1 MKKTLI
7 LLTMI
12 SSVAT
17 FSKTNGFVEA
27 YNENEANFKKNTD
40 ATFTAK
46 ELGVKTQVNIERSN
60 LSFGG
65 DFKFKDLQL
74 NNTTPKNFLNHSSV
88 WIKYDLSKK
97 ETGINSYVKAT
108 IKPKFHA
115 EEAGKEM
122 EQVKEEIQKLEKD
135 RVQLTQAKEKAD
147 KDVREMIKNEALV
160 QSLENKENNFR
171 VKIQE
176 KENEKKTKEEEKR
189 SNNAVILDTNQKKTD
204 IIKKINNSEK
214 EIEEINKKIAKIE
227 KEIENANE
235 QEKNTKQQEIKKLK
249 KERDEDEKNEK
260 GNILKAG
267 KKPELERQKESEK
280 LILKVSEECN
290 GKKIIIENELNNIN
304 KAISDLEEEKEQ
316 NLVLLEK
323 AKHKKNSTDAQKL
336 NKAVADAQAA
346 LEANKASITEKTAAK
361 NEIEV
366 YKDNGGID
374 LEGDLSYKTE
384 GAVFGVNSVLNV
396 PFSNTYIKGNS
407 EITKDFATLIKSTH
421 TAYFGVS
428 DVLSGGLSVQHSYK
442 GEDAMKYVSA
452 KLDGKYA
459 VSNDLDL
466 VGKFRFKY
474 QFNGDIDFKN
484 EYLGNKDLLSFVNPK
499 WNVSPLTYIHM
510 YSLGLNYRNTL
521 NITGFVGHGYEKTKD
536 VNYLNYGVMADVKY
550 TGIDKLTLKANAT
563 LSELKVGDNH
573 IGLFEFGANAK
584 YDFNATDKFTVS
596 PELDANVKFKTKE
609 KAEDVKFVV
618 TPKVSVKYVP
628 VNGLTLSGSVGVPVT
643 VMNSAYESTSI
654 KTNLNIRYEW

>member
-12 SSVAT
+12 LSVAT

-46 ELGVKTQVNIERSN
+46 ELGVKTQVNVARTN

-122 EQVKEEIQKLEKD
+122 AQVSKLKEEIQKLEKD
-135 RVQLTQAKEKAD
+135 RVQLTQAKEKAE
-147 KDVREMIKNEALV
+147 KDVNEKIKDIDKVKQLNKEIQENNKKIPQKRKDKEPLLTQKKEKEKFIKEYQTKLNNLPKTSKNYDATK
-160 QSLENKENNFR
+160 QSVEQQLSNARDQLKKIENKLE
-171 VKIQE
+171 KIDDE
-176 KENEKKTKEEEKR
+176 IKELRNQNKK
-189 SNNAVILDTNQKKTD
+189 
-204 IIKKINNSEK
+204 NSEVVRN
-214 EIEEINKKIAKIE
+214 ENKKIAKY
-227 KEIENANE
+227 
-235 QEKNTKQQEIKKLK
+235 
-249 KERDEDEKNEK
+249 
-260 GNILKAG
+260 GPKA
-267 KKPELERQKESEK
+267 
-280 LILKVSEECN
+280 
-290 GKKIIIENELNNIN
+290 
-304 KAISDLEEEKEQ
+304 KA
-316 NLVLLEK
+316 LVEALEK
-323 AKHKKNSTDAQKL
+323 AKKDIVDN
-336 NKAVADAQAA
+336 
-346 LEANKASITEKTAAK
+346 EASIIKKTAAK

-366 YKDNGGID
+366 YQDNGGID

-396 PFSNTYIKGNS
+396 PFSNTYIKGNG

-474 QFNGDIDFKN
+474 QFNGEIDFKN

-510 YSLGLNYRNTL
+510 YSLGLNYRKTL

-609 KAEDVKFVV
+609 KVEDVKFVL

>member
-7 LLTMI
+7 LLTII

-46 ELGVKTQVNIERSN
+46 ELGVKTQINVERTN

-115 EEAGKEM
+115 EEAETP
-122 EQVKEEIQKLEKD
+122 QVRALNKEIQQLENKKA
-135 RVQLTQAKEKAD
+135 QLTQAKEEAEN
-147 KDVREMIKNEALV
+147 DVNEKIKNQAKVDELTQKDNELQA
-160 QSLENKENNFR
+160 
-171 VKIQE
+171 
-176 KENEKKTKEEEKR
+176 KENEQENKKPSLKEEKEK
-189 SNNAVILDTNQKKTD
+189 KE
-204 IIKKINNSEK
+204 KKIEEHNKTLEEPRKRLATENNPTLKTIVESYEK
-214 EIEEINKKIAKIE
+214 
-227 KEIENANE
+227 
-235 QEKNTKQQEIKKLK
+235 EIKKLQGEVHDKEEQLRKIDSEIESIK
-249 KERDEDEKNEK
+249 KE
-260 GNILKAG
+260 
-267 KKPELERQKESEK
+267 KES
-280 LILKVSEECN
+280 N
-290 GKKIIIENELNNIN
+290 KK
-304 KAISDLEEEKEQ
+304 
-316 NLVLLEK
+316 LLEK
-323 AKHKKNSTDAQKL
+323 ENAKLDKNKPEAQKFIKSL
-336 NKAVADAQAA
+336 ADAQSK
-346 LEANKASITEKTAAK
+346 LDANNAKITEKNAAK
-361 NEIEV
+361 NKIEV

-396 PFSNTYIKGNS
+396 PFSNKYIKDKK
-407 EITKDFATLIKSTH
+407 EITKDFGTLIKSTH

-442 GEDAMKYVSA
+442 GKDAMKYVSA

-474 QFNGDIDFKN
+474 QFNGEIDFKN
-484 EYLGNKDLLSFVNPK
+484 EYLGNKDLLTFVNP
-499 WNVSPLTYIHM
+499 SPLTYIHM
-510 YSLGLNYRNTL
+510 YSLGLNYRKAL
-521 NITGFVGHGYEKTKD
+521 NITGFVGHGYEKASD
-536 VNYLNYGVMADVKY
+536 LNYVNYGVMADVKY

-609 KAEDVKFVV
+609 KVEDVKFVV
-618 TPKVSVKYVP
+618 TPKVSLKYVP
-628 VNGLTLSGSVGVPVT
+628 ANGLTLTGSVGVPVT
-643 VMNSAYESTSI
+643 VMNSSYESTSI

>member
-7 LLTMI
+7 LLTII

-27 YNENEANFKKNTD
+27 YNENEANFKENTD

-46 ELGVKTQVNIERSN
+46 ELGVKTQVNVERSN

-97 ETGINSYVKAT
+97 ETGINLYVKAT

-122 EQVKEEIQKLEKD
+122 EQVSKLKEEIHQLESKRAELTLAKVKAENDVNEKIMNQAKVDELTQKKGELEK
-135 RVQLTQAKEKAD
+135 QAEEPKRKKA
-147 KDVREMIKNEALV
+147 
-160 QSLENKENNFR
+160 
-171 VKIQE
+171 E
-176 KENEKKTKEEEKR
+176 KEQQKQAEEEKIKKANETKEE
-189 SNNAVILDTNQKKTD
+189 
-204 IIKKINNSEK
+204 IIKAAKANKTLTK
-214 EIEEINKKIAKIE
+214 EQIENNKKIALKHYDDSIEQSEKKKAEIESEIE
-227 KEIENANE
+227 KIDKTLKPINDQIEKNKEEIAKENA
-235 QEKNTKQQEIKKLK
+235 
-249 KERDEDEKNEK
+249 
-260 GNILKAG
+260 
-267 KKPELERQKESEK
+267 KP
-280 LILKVSEECN
+280 
-290 GKKIIIENELNNIN
+290 
-304 KAISDLEEEKEQ
+304 D
-316 NLVLLEK
+316 
-323 AKHKKNSTDAQKL
+323 KNSEDAKKL

-346 LEANKASITEKTAAK
+346 LEANKASINAKTADK

-396 PFSNTYIKGNS
+396 PFSNTYIKGNV
-407 EITKDFATLIKSTH
+407 EFTKDFATLIKSTH

-442 GEDAMKYVSA
+442 GEDAMKYVST

-484 EYLGNKDLLSFVNPK
+484 EYLGNKDLLSFVDTK

-510 YSLGLNYRNTL
+510 YSLGLNYRKTL
-521 NITGFVGHGYEKTKD
+521 NITGFVGHGYEKASD
-536 VNYLNYGVMADVKY
+536 LNYVNYGVMADVKY

-563 LSELKVGDNH
+563 LSGLKVGNDN

-609 KAEDVKFVV
+609 KVEDVKFVV

-643 VMNSAYESTSI
+643 VVNSAYDSTSI

>member
-1 MKKTLI
+1 
-7 LLTMI
+7 MI

-46 ELGVKTQVNIERSN
+46 ELGVKTQVNVERTN

-122 EQVKEEIQKLEKD
+122 EQVSKLKEEIHQLESK
-135 RVQLTQAKEKAD
+135 RAELTLAKEKAENDVKNIKDID
-147 KDVREMIKNEALV
+147 KVKRLNDEI
-160 QSLENKENNFR
+160 KENNK
-171 VKIQE
+171 KIPQKNKDKQPLLKEKRE
-176 KENEKKTKEEEKR
+176 KEKYIANTKKMLDKLDVNKPDYSGTKLTIEQALKGA
-189 SNNAVILDTNQKKTD
+189 NDQL
-204 IIKKINNSEK
+204 K
-214 EIEEINKKIAKIE
+214 EIENKLKKVDDEIKELQNQNKKNIEVVKNENKKIAKY
-227 KEIENANE
+227 
-235 QEKNTKQQEIKKLK
+235 
-249 KERDEDEKNEK
+249 
-260 GNILKAG
+260 GPKA
-267 KKPELERQKESEK
+267 
-280 LILKVSEECN
+280 
-290 GKKIIIENELNNIN
+290 
-304 KAISDLEEEKEQ
+304 KA
-316 NLVLLEK
+316 LVEALEK
-323 AKHKKNSTDAQKL
+323 AKKNIND
-336 NKAVADAQAA
+336 NEA
-346 LEANKASITEKTAAK
+346 LITAKTTAK

-452 KLDGKYA
+452 KSDGKYA

-466 VGKFRFKY
+466 IGKFRFKY
-474 QFNGDIDFKN
+474 QFNGEIDFKN

-499 WNVSPLTYIHM
+499 WNVTPLTYIHM
-510 YSLGLNYRNTL
+510 YSLGLNYRKTL
-521 NITGFVGHGYEKTKD
+521 NITGFVGHGYEKASD
-536 VNYLNYGVMADVKY
+536 LNYVNYGVMADVKY

-609 KAEDVKFVV
+609 KVEDVKFVV
-618 TPKVSVKYVP
+618 TPKVSLKYVP
-628 VNGLTLSGSVGVPVT
+628 ANGLTLTGSVGVPVT
-643 VMNSAYESTSI
+643 VMNSSYESTSI

>member
-46 ELGVKTQVNIERSN
+46 ELGVKTQVNVERTN

-115 EEAGKEM
+115 EEAETP
-122 EQVKEEIQKLEKD
+122 QVRKLNEEIQRLENKKA
-135 RVQLTQAKEKAD
+135 QLTKVKVEAENDVNEKIKNQAKVDELTQKDNELQAKE
-147 KDVREMIKNEALV
+147 
-160 QSLENKENNFR
+160 
-171 VKIQE
+171 
-176 KENEKKTKEEEKR
+176 
-189 SNNAVILDTNQKKTD
+189 
-204 IIKKINNSEK
+204 
-214 EIEEINKKIAKIE
+214 
-227 KEIENANE
+227 NE
-235 QEKNTKQQEIKKLK
+235 QENKKPSLKEEKEKKEKKIEEHNKTLEEPKKRLATENNPTLKTIVESYEKEIKKLQGEVHDKEEQLRKIDSEIESIK
-249 KERDEDEKNEK
+249 KE
-260 GNILKAG
+260 
-267 KKPELERQKESEK
+267 KES
-280 LILKVSEECN
+280 N
-290 GKKIIIENELNNIN
+290 KK
-304 KAISDLEEEKEQ
+304 
-316 NLVLLEK
+316 LLEK
-323 AKHKKNSTDAQKL
+323 ENAKPDKNSPDAQKL
-336 NKAVADAQAA
+336 NKAVTDAQSK
-346 LEANKASITEKTAAK
+346 LDANDAKITATTAAK

-466 VGKFRFKY
+466 IGKFRFKY
-474 QFNGDIDFKN
+474 QFNGEIDFKN

-510 YSLGLNYRNTL
+510 YSLGLNYRKTL
-521 NITGFVGHGYEKTKD
+521 NITGFVGHGYEKASD
-536 VNYLNYGVMADVKY
+536 LNYVNYGVMADVKY

-563 LSELKVGDNH
+563 LSGLKVGNNS

-609 KAEDVKFVV
+609 KVEDVKFVV

-643 VMNSAYESTSI
+643 VKNSAYESTSI

>member
-46 ELGVKTQVNIERSN
+46 ELGVKTQVNVARTN

-115 EEAGKEM
+115 EEAEKEM
-122 EQVKEEIQKLEKD
+122 AQVRELKEEIQKLENKKAELAQD
-135 RVQLTQAKEKAD
+135 KEKAENDVKNIKDID
-147 KDVREMIKNEALV
+147 KVKRLNNEI
-160 QSLENKENNFR
+160 KEN
-171 VKIQE
+171 
-176 KENEKKTKEEEKR
+176 
-189 SNNAVILDTNQKKTD
+189 
-204 IIKKINNSEK
+204 IKKITKKRQEKPSVLKEKNEKQKYINEYQVKLDKLLKTKNYDKEVKRNVENQLDIARGQLKKIENKLEKIDDEIKELRNQNKKNSEVVRN
-214 EIEEINKKIAKIE
+214 ENKKIAKY
-227 KEIENANE
+227 
-235 QEKNTKQQEIKKLK
+235 
-249 KERDEDEKNEK
+249 
-260 GNILKAG
+260 GPKA
-267 KKPELERQKESEK
+267 
-280 LILKVSEECN
+280 
-290 GKKIIIENELNNIN
+290 
-304 KAISDLEEEKEQ
+304 KA
-316 NLVLLEK
+316 LVEALEK
-323 AKHKKNSTDAQKL
+323 TKKDITD
-336 NKAVADAQAA
+336 N
-346 LEANKASITEKTAAK
+346 EASINAKTAAK

-384 GAVFGVNSVLNV
+384 SAVFGVNSVLNV
-396 PFSNTYIKGNS
+396 PFSNTYIKGNG

-474 QFNGDIDFKN
+474 QFNGEIDFKN
-484 EYLGNKDLLSFVNPK
+484 EYLGNKDLLTFVDPK

-521 NITGFVGHGYEKTKD
+521 NITGFVGHGYEKASD
-536 VNYLNYGVMADVKY
+536 LNYVNYGVMADVKY

-609 KAEDVKFVV
+609 KVEDVKFVV
-618 TPKVSVKYVP
+618 TPKVSLKYVP
-628 VNGLTLSGSVGVPVT
+628 ANGLTLTGSVGVPVT
-643 VMNSAYESTSI
+643 VMNSSYESTSI

>member
-7 LLTMI
+7 LLTII

-27 YNENEANFKKNTD
+27 YNENEANFKENTD

-46 ELGVKTQVNIERSN
+46 ELGIKTQVNVARTN

-115 EEAGKEM
+115 EESGKEM
-122 EQVKEEIQKLEKD
+122 EQVSKLKEEIQQLESK
-135 RVQLTQAKEKAD
+135 RAELTLAKEKAD
-147 KDVREMIKNEALV
+147 KDVKEKIKNGKKV
-160 QSLENKENNFR
+160 KKLEDKDKELQQKIEENTKKQEKKVKEND
-171 VKIQE
+171 
-176 KENEKKTKEEEKR
+176 ENEGKLKEEEARFKKAESLLKNAETGLENVKENYEHKIKDAKEKNQDTSTLEKEKDQKIADAKQEVER
-189 SNNAVILDTNQKKTD
+189 QKTAIQLSNVNLKKYNE
-204 IIKKINNSEK
+204 IKEKIDSELNEIYKEKIELNSEK
-214 EIEEINKKIAKIE
+214 E
-227 KEIENANE
+227 
-235 QEKNTKQQEIKKLK
+235 KNS
-249 KERDEDEKNEK
+249 N
-260 GNILKAG
+260 
-267 KKPELERQKESEK
+267 
-280 LILKVSEECN
+280 
-290 GKKIIIENELNNIN
+290 
-304 KAISDLEEEKEQ
+304 
-316 NLVLLEK
+316 LLEK
-323 AKHKKNSTDAQKL
+323 ENAKLDKNKVGDKAKIQQL
-336 NKAVADAQAA
+336 NKAVADAKTAIT
-346 LEANKASITEKTAAK
+346 ANETEITEKTAAK

-366 YKDNGGID
+366 YQDKGGID

-396 PFSNTYIKGNS
+396 PFSNTYIKGNV
-407 EITKDFATLIKSTH
+407 EFTKDFATLIKSTH

-474 QFNGDIDFKN
+474 QFNGEIDFKN

-510 YSLGLNYRNTL
+510 YSLGLNYRKTL
-521 NITGFVGHGYEKTKD
+521 NITGFVGHGYEKASD
-536 VNYLNYGVMADVKY
+536 LNYVNYGVMADVKY

-563 LSELKVGDNH
+563 LSGLKVGNDN

-609 KAEDVKFVV
+609 KVEDVKFVV

-643 VMNSAYESTSI
+643 VVNSAYESTSI

>member
-147 KDVREMIKNEALV
+147 KDVREMIKNGKKV
-160 QSLENKENNFR
+160 KELDD
-171 VKIQE
+171 KDKELQA
-176 KENEKKTKEEEKR
+176 KENEQETKKTSLNDEIKERK
-189 SNNAVILDTNQKKTD
+189 NK
-204 IIKKINNSEK
+204 
-214 EIEEINKKIAKIE
+214 IEEHNEKLKEPRKKLDNPTIKTIVE
-227 KEIENANE
+227 LHEN
-235 QEKNTKQQEIKKLK
+235 EIKKLQGEIRDKEEELRKIDSEIESIK
-249 KERDEDEKNEK
+249 K
-260 GNILKAG
+260 
-267 KKPELERQKESEK
+267 
-280 LILKVSEECN
+280 
-290 GKKIIIENELNNIN
+290 
-304 KAISDLEEEKEQ
+304 EKEQ

-323 AKHKKNSTDAQKL
+323 EKENEKAKHEENSPEAKQL
-336 NKAVADAQAA
+336 RQAVADAQDAID
-346 LEANKASITEKTAAK
+346 ANDVKITAKTAAK
-361 NEIEV
+361 NEIKV

-396 PFSNTYIKGNS
+396 PFSNTYIKGNR

-474 QFNGDIDFKN
+474 QFNGEIDFKN

-510 YSLGLNYRNTL
+510 YSLGLNYRKTL

-609 KAEDVKFVV
+609 KVEDVKFVV

>member
-46 ELGVKTQVNIERSN
+46 ELGVKTQVNVERTN

-122 EQVKEEIQKLEKD
+122 EQVSKLKEEIHQLESK
-135 RVQLTQAKEKAD
+135 RAELTLAKEKAENDVKNIKDID
-147 KDVREMIKNEALV
+147 KVKRLNDEI
-160 QSLENKENNFR
+160 KENNK
-171 VKIQE
+171 KIPQKNKDKQPLLKEKRE
-176 KENEKKTKEEEKR
+176 KEKYIANTKKMLDKLDVNKPDYSGTKLTIEQALKGA
-189 SNNAVILDTNQKKTD
+189 NDQL
-204 IIKKINNSEK
+204 K
-214 EIEEINKKIAKIE
+214 EIENKLKKVDDEIKELQNQNKKNIEVVKNENKKIAKY
-227 KEIENANE
+227 
-235 QEKNTKQQEIKKLK
+235 
-249 KERDEDEKNEK
+249 
-260 GNILKAG
+260 GPKA
-267 KKPELERQKESEK
+267 
-280 LILKVSEECN
+280 
-290 GKKIIIENELNNIN
+290 
-304 KAISDLEEEKEQ
+304 KA
-316 NLVLLEK
+316 LVEALEK
-323 AKHKKNSTDAQKL
+323 AKKNIND
-336 NKAVADAQAA
+336 NEA
-346 LEANKASITEKTAAK
+346 LITAKTTAK

-452 KLDGKYA
+452 KSDGKYA

-466 VGKFRFKY
+466 IGKFRFKY
-474 QFNGDIDFKN
+474 QFNGEIDFKN

-499 WNVSPLTYIHM
+499 WNVTPLTYIHM
-510 YSLGLNYRNTL
+510 YSLGLNYRKTL
-521 NITGFVGHGYEKTKD
+521 NITGFVGHGYEKASD
-536 VNYLNYGVMADVKY
+536 LNYVNYGVMADVKY

-609 KAEDVKFVV
+609 KVEDVKFVV
-618 TPKVSVKYVP
+618 TPKVSLKYVP
-628 VNGLTLSGSVGVPVT
+628 ANGLTLTGSVGVPVT
-643 VMNSAYESTSI
+643 VMNSSYESTSI

>member
-46 ELGVKTQVNIERSN
+46 ELGVKTQVNIARTN

-65 DFKFKDLQL
+65 DFNFKDLQL

-122 EQVKEEIQKLEKD
+122 EQVSKLKEEIHQLESKKAE
-135 RVQLTQAKEKAD
+135 LTLAKEKAD
-147 KDVREMIKNEALV
+147 KDVKEKIMNQAKVDELKRKDEELQRQIAENTTKQEEKVKENDKNEPKLTKSKSTLDLANSKL
-160 QSLENKENNFR
+160 KEAETELKN
-171 VKIQE
+171 VKEEYEHKIKDAKEKQQDTTVLE
-176 KENEKKTKEEEKR
+176 KEKEEKIDRATQNVESQKTAKNLADGELKTYNEIKEKIDKDL
-189 SNNAVILDTNQKKTD
+189 AEIHKE
-204 IIKKINNSEK
+204 KIELNSEK
-214 EIEEINKKIAKIE
+214 E
-227 KEIENANE
+227 
-235 QEKNTKQQEIKKLK
+235 KN
-249 KERDEDEKNEK
+249 
-260 GNILKAG
+260 
-267 KKPELERQKESEK
+267 SY
-280 LILKVSEECN
+280 
-290 GKKIIIENELNNIN
+290 
-304 KAISDLEEEKEQ
+304 
-316 NLVLLEK
+316 LLEK
-323 AKHKKNSTDAQKL
+323 EKAKLDKNKVGDKAKIQQL
-336 NKAVADAQAA
+336 NKAVADAKTAIT
-346 LEANKASITEKTAAK
+346 ANETEITEKTVAK

-366 YKDNGGID
+366 YQDNGGID

-384 GAVFGVNSVLNV
+384 GAVFGINSVLNV

-499 WNVSPLTYIHM
+499 WNVLPLTYIHM
-510 YSLGLNYRNTL
+510 YSLGLNYRKTL
-521 NITGFVGHGYEKTKD
+521 NITGFVGNGYEKTKD

-563 LSELKVGDNH
+563 LSGLKKGDNN

-609 KAEDVKFVV
+609 KVEDVKFVV

-643 VMNSAYESTSI
+643 VKNSAYESTSI

>member
-46 ELGVKTQVNIERSN
+46 ELGVKTQVNVARTN

-115 EEAGKEM
+115 EESGKEM
-122 EQVKEEIQKLEKD
+122 AQVSKLKEEIHQLESKKAE
-135 RVQLTQAKEKAD
+135 LTLAKEKAEN
-147 KDVREMIKNEALV
+147 DVNEKIKNGKKV
-160 QSLENKENNFR
+160 NKLTRKDEEF
-171 VKIQE
+171 
-176 KENEKKTKEEEKR
+176 KT
-189 SNNAVILDTNQKKTD
+189 ILD
-204 IIKKINNSEK
+204 
-214 EIEEINKKIAKIE
+214 
-227 KEIENANE
+227 E
-235 QEKNTKQQEIKKLK
+235 QK
-249 KERDEDEKNEK
+249 KERKKLEDKQKEKETEINAILDARKKIEEAKKAQQQK
-260 GNILKAG
+260 GNYDKQLDINAENLYKTHNLDG
-267 KKPELERQKESEK
+267 KIKEK
-280 LILKVSEECN
+280 Q
-290 GKKIIIENELNNIN
+290 IIENELTNIN

-323 AKHKKNSTDAQKL
+323 EKEKEKAKHEENSKEAQQFRQ
-336 NKAVADAQAA
+336 AVADAQTAIN
-346 LEANKASITEKTAAK
+346 ANDAKITAKTAAK

-366 YKDNGGID
+366 YQDNGGID

-384 GAVFGVNSVLNV
+384 GAVFGINSVLNV

-474 QFNGDIDFKN
+474 QFNGEIDFKN

-510 YSLGLNYRNTL
+510 YSLGLNYRKTL
-521 NITGFVGHGYEKTKD
+521 NITGFVGNGYEKTKD

-563 LSELKVGDNH
+563 LSGLKVGNDN

-609 KAEDVKFVV
+609 KVEDVKFVV
-618 TPKVSVKYVP
+618 TPKVSAKYVP
-628 VNGLTLSGSVGVPVT
+628 VNGLTLTGSVGVPVT
-643 VMNSAYESTSI
+643 VIDSAYDSTSI

>member
-46 ELGVKTQVNIERSN
+46 ELGVKTQVNVERTN

-115 EEAGKEM
+115 EEAETP
-122 EQVKEEIQKLEKD
+122 QVRALNKEIQQLVSKKA
-135 RVQLTQAKEKAD
+135 QLTKAKEKAE
-147 KDVREMIKNEALV
+147 KDVKEKIKDEEKVEKLKQKNVELKNQVEEQKRQKAEQEKQKIEQEKKINKEKATKADTEKQMNKVIEKEKAKKPLNETEI
-160 QSLENKENNFR
+160 QKKEENKKEILKQYDVNIENYEKTKKEIENEIE
-171 VKIQE
+171 KIDKTLKPINDKI
-176 KENEKKTKEEEKR
+176 KENENKINEENAKPAENSQEAKQLKDAVTKAEVAILANNEEIAEKKTKK
-189 SNNAVILDTNQKKTD
+189 DQ
-204 IIKKINNSEK
+204 
-214 EIEEINKKIAKIE
+214 
-227 KEIENANE
+227 
-235 QEKNTKQQEIKKLK
+235 
-249 KERDEDEKNEK
+249 
-260 GNILKAG
+260 
-267 KKPELERQKESEK
+267 
-280 LILKVSEECN
+280 
-290 GKKIIIENELNNIN
+290 
-304 KAISDLEEEKEQ
+304 
-316 NLVLLEK
+316 
-323 AKHKKNSTDAQKL
+323 
-336 NKAVADAQAA
+336 
-346 LEANKASITEKTAAK
+346 
-361 NEIEV
+361 IEV
-366 YKDNGGID
+366 YQDNGGID

-396 PFSNTYIKGNS
+396 PFSNTYIKGNV
-407 EITKDFATLIKSTH
+407 EFTKDFATLIKSTH

-428 DVLSGGLSVQHSYK
+428 DVLSGGLSVHHSYK

-510 YSLGLNYRNTL
+510 YSLGLNYRKTL

-563 LSELKVGDNH
+563 LSGLKVGNDN

>member
-7 LLTMI
+7 LLTII

-46 ELGVKTQVNIERSN
+46 ELGVKTQVNVARTN

-122 EQVKEEIQKLEKD
+122 AQVSKLKEEIHQLESKKAE
-135 RVQLTQAKEKAD
+135 LTLAKEKAD
-147 KDVREMIKNEALV
+147 KDVKEKIKDIDKVKQLNNEI
-160 QSLENKENNFR
+160 KENNK
-171 VKIQE
+171 KIPQKRKDKEPLLTQKKE
-176 KENEKKTKEEEKR
+176 KEKFIKEYQTKLNNLPKTSKNYDATKQSVEQQL
-189 SNNAVILDTNQKKTD
+189 SNARDQL
-204 IIKKINNSEK
+204 KKIENKLEKIDDEIKELRNQNKKNSEVVK
-214 EIEEINKKIAKIE
+214 NENKKIAKY
-227 KEIENANE
+227 
-235 QEKNTKQQEIKKLK
+235 
-249 KERDEDEKNEK
+249 
-260 GNILKAG
+260 GPKA
-267 KKPELERQKESEK
+267 
-280 LILKVSEECN
+280 
-290 GKKIIIENELNNIN
+290 
-304 KAISDLEEEKEQ
+304 KA
-316 NLVLLEK
+316 LVEALEK
-323 AKHKKNSTDAQKL
+323 AKKDITD
-336 NKAVADAQAA
+336 N
-346 LEANKASITEKTAAK
+346 EATINEKTADK

-421 TAYFGVS
+421 TAYFGVL

-474 QFNGDIDFKN
+474 QFNGEIDFKN
-484 EYLGNKDLLSFVNPK
+484 EYLGNKDLLSLVNPK
-499 WNVSPLTYIHM
+499 WNVLPLTYIHM

-521 NITGFVGHGYEKTKD
+521 NITGFVGHGYEK
-536 VNYLNYGVMADVKY
+536 AS
-550 TGIDKLTLKANAT
+550 KLWC
-563 LSELKVGDNH
+563 
-573 IGLFEFGANAK
+573 
-584 YDFNATDKFTVS
+584 
-596 PELDANVKFKTKE
+596 
-609 KAEDVKFVV
+609 
-618 TPKVSVKYVP
+618 
-628 VNGLTLSGSVGVPVT
+628 NG
-643 VMNSAYESTSI
+643 
-654 KTNLNIRYEW
+654 RC

>member
-27 YNENEANFKKNTD
+27 YNENEANFKENTD

-46 ELGVKTQVNIERSN
+46 ELGVKTQVNVARTN

-108 IKPKFHA
+108 IKPKFYA

-122 EQVKEEIQKLEKD
+122 EQVRELKEEIQKLESK
-135 RVQLTQAKEKAD
+135 RAELTQAKEKAVNDVKNIKDID
-147 KDVREMIKNEALV
+147 KVKRLNDEI
-160 QSLENKENNFR
+160 KENNK
-171 VKIQE
+171 KIPQKNKYKQPLLKEKRE
-176 KENEKKTKEEEKR
+176 KEKYIANTKKMLDKLDVNKPDYSGTKLTIEQALKGA
-189 SNNAVILDTNQKKTD
+189 NDQL
-204 IIKKINNSEK
+204 K
-214 EIEEINKKIAKIE
+214 EIENKLKKVDDEIKELQNQNKKNIEVVKNENKKIAKY
-227 KEIENANE
+227 
-235 QEKNTKQQEIKKLK
+235 
-249 KERDEDEKNEK
+249 
-260 GNILKAG
+260 GPKA
-267 KKPELERQKESEK
+267 
-280 LILKVSEECN
+280 
-290 GKKIIIENELNNIN
+290 
-304 KAISDLEEEKEQ
+304 KA
-316 NLVLLEK
+316 LVEALEK
-323 AKHKKNSTDAQKL
+323 AKKDIND
-336 NKAVADAQAA
+336 NEA
-346 LEANKASITEKTAAK
+346 LITAKTTAK

-396 PFSNTYIKGNS
+396 PFSNTYIKGNV
-407 EITKDFATLIKSTH
+407 EFTKDFATLIKSTH

-442 GEDAMKYVSA
+442 GEDAMKYVST

-510 YSLGLNYRNTL
+510 YSLGLNYRKTL
-521 NITGFVGHGYEKTKD
+521 NITGFVGNGYEKTKD

-563 LSELKVGDNH
+563 LSGLKVGNDN

-609 KAEDVKFVV
+609 KVEDVKFVV

-643 VMNSAYESTSI
+643 VKNSAYESTSI

>member
-46 ELGVKTQVNIERSN
+46 ELGVKTQVNVARTN

-115 EEAGKEM
+115 EESGKEM
-122 EQVKEEIQKLEKD
+122 EQVSKLKEEIQQLESKRAELAQAEVKAKNDVNEKIKDGKKVKELTDKTDVDGQLKKDIDNKEKEKNKKVDEQGKKVKLIETMGKQLDAARDNVTSEENKLKNIIENYEREKKQKNGDELKQLEKKFNEEKEKQQKQLD
-135 RVQLTQAKEKAD
+135 SKIGVRNSVTQGLAEAEKDKKNIDEEIKEIDKKLKSMNAELKEAENQLTKEKA
-147 KDVREMIKNEALV
+147 KYEENSKEA
-160 QSLENKENNFR
+160 
-171 VKIQE
+171 
-176 KENEKKTKEEEKR
+176 
-189 SNNAVILDTNQKKTD
+189 
-204 IIKKINNSEK
+204 
-214 EIEEINKKIAKIE
+214 
-227 KEIENANE
+227 
-235 QEKNTKQQEIKKLK
+235 QQL
-249 KERDEDEKNEK
+249 
-260 GNILKAG
+260 
-267 KKPELERQKESEK
+267 RQ
-280 LILKVSEECN
+280 
-290 GKKIIIENELNNIN
+290 
-304 KAISDLEEEKEQ
+304 
-316 NLVLLEK
+316 
-323 AKHKKNSTDAQKL
+323 
-336 NKAVADAQAA
+336 AVADAQTAIN
-346 LEANKASITEKTAAK
+346 ANDAKITEKTAAK
-361 NEIEV
+361 NQIEV

-396 PFSNTYIKGNS
+396 PFSNTYIKGNV
-407 EITKDFATLIKSTH
+407 EFTKDFATLIKSTH

-474 QFNGDIDFKN
+474 QFNGEIDFKN

-510 YSLGLNYRNTL
+510 YSLGLNYRKTL

-584 YDFNATDKFTVS
+584 YDFNVTDKFTVS

-609 KAEDVKFVV
+609 KAENVKFVV

-628 VNGLTLSGSVGVPVT
+628 VNGLTLTGSVGVPVT
-643 VMNSAYESTSI
+643 VKNSAYDSTSI

>member
-46 ELGVKTQVNIERSN
+46 ELGVKTQVNVERTN

-122 EQVKEEIQKLEKD
+122 EQVSKLKEEIHQLESK
-135 RVQLTQAKEKAD
+135 RAQLTQAKEEAE
-147 KDVREMIKNEALV
+147 KDVKEKIKDIDKVNELKRKDTEL
-160 QSLENKENNFR
+160 QRQITENTTK
-171 VKIQE
+171 QE
-176 KENEKKTKEEEKR
+176 KKEEEKDKNDKKLTK
-189 SNNAVILDTNQKKTD
+189 SKSTLDLANSKLKEAETELENVKEEYEHKIKDAKEKKEDTTDLEKQKKEKIDRATQNVESQKITKNLAD
-204 IIKKINNSEK
+204 GELKTYNEIKEKIDAELREIYKEKSEINNDKEK
-214 EIEEINKKIAKIE
+214 NSNLLAE
-227 KEIENANE
+227 ENAKHEENSPE
-235 QEKNTKQQEIKKLK
+235 AQQL
-249 KERDEDEKNEK
+249 
-260 GNILKAG
+260 
-267 KKPELERQKESEK
+267 RQ
-280 LILKVSEECN
+280 
-290 GKKIIIENELNNIN
+290 
-304 KAISDLEEEKEQ
+304 
-316 NLVLLEK
+316 
-323 AKHKKNSTDAQKL
+323 
-336 NKAVADAQAA
+336 AVADAQTAIN
-346 LEANKASITEKTAAK
+346 ANDAKITEKTAAK
-361 NEIEV
+361 NQIEV

-510 YSLGLNYRNTL
+510 YSLGLNYRKTL
-521 NITGFVGHGYEKTKD
+521 NITGFGGHGYEKTKD

-563 LSELKVGDNH
+563 LSGLKVGNDN

-609 KAEDVKFVV
+609 KVEDVKFVV

-643 VMNSAYESTSI
+643 VVNSAYESTSI

>member
-1 MKKTLI
+1 MIDEEKAKTKPDESLIQTKEKNKKKALEP
-7 LLTMI
+7 L
-12 SSVAT
+12 
-17 FSKTNGFVEA
+17 E
-27 YNENEANFKKNTD
+27 KN
-40 ATFTAK
+40 
-46 ELGVKTQVNIERSN
+46 I
-60 LSFGG
+60 
-65 DFKFKDLQL
+65 
-74 NNTTPKNFLNHSSV
+74 KNFE
-88 WIKYDLSKK
+88 K
-97 ETGINSYVKAT
+97 
-108 IKPKFHA
+108 
-115 EEAGKEM
+115 
-122 EQVKEEIQKLEKD
+122 QK
-135 RVQLTQAKEKAD
+135 
-147 KDVREMIKNEALV
+147 
-160 QSLENKENNFR
+160 
-171 VKIQE
+171 
-176 KENEKKTKEEEKR
+176 
-189 SNNAVILDTNQKKTD
+189 
-204 IIKKINNSEK
+204 
-214 EIEEINKKIAKIE
+214 
-227 KEIENANE
+227 KEIENKIKEIDRESNRL
-235 QEKNTKQQEIKKLK
+235 NT
-249 KERDEDEKNEK
+249 
-260 GNILKAG
+260 
-267 KKPELERQKESEK
+267 ELEEAENQLIKE
-280 LILKVSEECN
+280 N
-290 GKKIIIENELNNIN
+290 
-304 KAISDLEEEKEQ
+304 
-316 NLVLLEK
+316 
-323 AKHKKNSTDAQKL
+323 AKHEENSKEAQQL
-336 NKAVADAQAA
+336 RQAVTNAQAA
-346 LEANKASITEKTAAK
+346 IDANDAKITAKTAAK

-396 PFSNTYIKGNS
+396 PFSNTYIKGNG

-452 KLDGKYA
+452 KLDGKYT

-474 QFNGDIDFKN
+474 QFNGEIDFKN

-510 YSLGLNYRNTL
+510 YSLGLNYRKTL
-521 NITGFVGHGYEKTKD
+521 NITGFVGNGYEKTKD

-563 LSELKVGDNH
+563 LSGLKVGNDN

-609 KAEDVKFVV
+609 KVEDVKFVV

-643 VMNSAYESTSI
+643 VKNSAYESTSI